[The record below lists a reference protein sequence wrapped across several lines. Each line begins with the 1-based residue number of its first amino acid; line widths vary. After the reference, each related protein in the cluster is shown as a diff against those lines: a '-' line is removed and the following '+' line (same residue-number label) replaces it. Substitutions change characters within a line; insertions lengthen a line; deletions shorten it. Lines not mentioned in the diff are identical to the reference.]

1 MLLDMQDPQNTS
13 EVRLFMGL
21 IQYVAK
27 YLPDVVS
34 VANFL

>member
-27 YLPDVVS
+27 YFPDVAS
-34 VANFL
+34 EANFL

>member
-27 YLPDVVS
+27 YLPDVAS
-34 VANFL
+34 EANFL